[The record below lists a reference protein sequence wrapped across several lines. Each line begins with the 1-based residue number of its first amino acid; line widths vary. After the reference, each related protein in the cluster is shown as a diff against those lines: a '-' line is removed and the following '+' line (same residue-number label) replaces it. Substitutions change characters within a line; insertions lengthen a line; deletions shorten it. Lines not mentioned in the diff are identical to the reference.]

1 MPRDLRQYAR
11 QTNIR
16 LIFGALILLFLV
28 GLGLIWWRFGP
39 NAALLGLICLLGGI
53 SPLLII
59 ALALWL
65 MELISKHANKN

>member
-28 GLGLIWWRFGP
+28 GLGLIWWRFGS

-65 MELISKHANKN
+65 LELISKRANKN

>member
-11 QTNIR
+11 QTNAR
-16 LIFGALILLFLV
+16 LIFGAFILLFLV
-28 GLGLIWWRFGP
+28 GLGLIWWRFGS

-65 MELISKHANKN
+65 LELISKRANKN

>member
-28 GLGLIWWRFGP
+28 GLGLIWWIFGA

-65 MELISKHANKN
+65 MELISKNANKN